1 MVPTFDQQSDSNR
14 QVSPPRSG
22 FTLLEGLVVLAIAL
36 LLIALLLPNVRQG
49 GYREGNQ
56 RLQTRND
63 LKMIG
68 LALHNY
74 HDEYGMFPPAVLRDD
89 KGTVLHSWRTLILPY
104 LDQASLYQKIDLS
117 MPYNDPVNAEA
128 YRTAVNG
135 YRSVYDQSGSAKTRF
150 LAVVGPDYA
159 FDSTQPRKIPEFTAG
174 TSTSFLVI
182 EVAESQAVHWMDPVD
197 ADEKFLKSLGPRGSF
212 PHESGFHALY
222 ADGSVRFISVKEWV
236 ADRNSFLSITGPK
249 STGSTP

>member
-1 MVPTFDQQSDSNR
+1 MVPTLHQQSDSNR
-14 QVSPPRSG
+14 RVSPPRSG

-36 LLIALLLPNVRQG
+36 LLIALLWPNHGRSHHAARQ
-49 GYREGNQ
+49 RS
-56 RLQTRND
+56 QTRND

-104 LDQASLYQKIDLS
+104 LDQAPLYQKIDLS
-117 MPYNDPVNAEA
+117 KPYNDPVNAEA

-135 YRSVYDQSGSAKTRF
+135 YRSVYDQSGSAKTRL

-159 FDSTQPRKIPEFTAG
+159 FDSTRPRKIPEFTAG
-174 TSTSFLVI
+174 TSTSFMVI

-197 ADEKFLKSLGPRGSF
+197 ADEKLLKSLGPRGSF

-222 ADGSVRFISVKEWV
+222 ADGSTRFISVKEWV
-236 ADRNSFLSITGPK
+236 ADRASFLSITGPK
-249 STGSTP
+249 STGSAP